1 MLAQH
6 LTIGGIVD
14 MAYQREPDPLLWAVR
29 ADGVLLL
36 VTLDRD
42 ENVVAFARRLTDGL
56 YESVAVVPTD
66 DGEQAYAVV
75 QRTINS
81 VTKRYVERFDPTVQ
95 TDCAVLGVSGP
106 GAATWSGLGH
116 LEGES
121 VDVVADGSVMPAEV
135 VTGGAITIERDAFEI
150 EIGLHYKTT
159 IALLPPE
166 VAGMTTQGN
175 MVRQAEI
182 TVRFLE
188 TSGAEVE
195 GEVIPFRSFGADLL
209 DEPIAAFSGDKRI
222 NRLGWD
228 RSGAGI
234 TIVQDQPLPLHVL
247 SVIQKLSINE
257 G

>member
-1 MLAQH
+1 M
-6 LTIGGIVD
+6 
-14 MAYQREPDPLLWAVR
+14 
-29 ADGVLLL
+29 
-36 VTLDRD
+36 
-42 ENVVAFARRLTDGL
+42 
-56 YESVAVVPTD
+56 
-66 DGEQAYAVV
+66 
-75 QRTINS
+75 
-81 VTKRYVERFDPTVQ
+81 Q

-135 VTGGAITIERDAFEI
+135 VTGGAITIERAANEI

-159 IALLPPE
+159 IQLLPPE

-175 MVRQAEI
+175 MVRQGEI

-209 DEPIAAFSGDKRI
+209 DEPIAAFTGDKRI
-222 NRLGWD
+222 PRLGWD

-234 TIVQDQPLPLHVL
+234 TIVQDQPLPFHVL